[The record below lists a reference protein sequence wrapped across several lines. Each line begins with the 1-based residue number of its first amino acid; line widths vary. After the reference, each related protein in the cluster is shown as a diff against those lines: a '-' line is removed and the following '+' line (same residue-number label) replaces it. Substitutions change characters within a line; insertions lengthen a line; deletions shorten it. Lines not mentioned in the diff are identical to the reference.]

1 LFVVSNFG
9 FCDLVFEIYIAETCI
24 RLSGKPK
31 IPCNMLSGKKR
42 IKGLIGGQMK
52 NYLAFLYVLL
62 LLSIPELSVAYSL
75 DAYPET
81 GIRRLDADRLAVLG
95 KMPGRRQP
103 PGALLPTS
111 LVDLRLLD
119 HQDIIL
125 PKPDPEFTARLLEL
139 LGDKADRYGFAVLD
153 LSDPDH
159 PRYAEHRADFRQ
171 NVGSVGKLAIAV
183 GVFQALADLYP
194 DDFDARKRLLRQ
206 TVISADKFIQEDHHE
221 VPIWNPDTETLH
233 IRELQQGDQGSL
245 WEYLDWTL
253 SASSNAAASMVMKNA
268 MLLKHFGRDY
278 PVSNDQADRFF
289 EETSRKQMRQL
300 YEQTFLEPLSR
311 NGLDLQYFRQGSFFT
326 RYPKQ
331 RISTG
336 YNSYGTAR
344 ELMRLLLL
352 MEQGRLVDIF
362 SSREIKRLLY
372 MTGRR
377 IRYASSPALDDS
389 AVYFKSGSLYSC
401 KDEPGFKCKKY
412 HGNVKNYMN
421 SVAIV
426 ETPAGVKHLHYL
438 VTLISNVLYKNSA
451 VDHQTLATYIHRMIE
466 ADHPAEPTPPGQLP
480 PELTFGSNLIGF
492 SKMQEERVQIATA
505 QAILLELGFDVGK
518 IDGKLGSKTTNAI
531 KAFQIKQHMKVDGKI
546 TEKLLE
552 QLKAA
557 VERLPPADPSQPVR
571 IPEQ

>member
-1 LFVVSNFG
+1 
-9 FCDLVFEIYIAETCI
+9 
-24 RLSGKPK
+24 
-31 IPCNMLSGKKR
+31 
-42 IKGLIGGQMK
+42 MK
-52 NYLAFLYVLL
+52 YYLAFLYVLL
-62 LLSIPELSVAYSL
+62 LVSIPELSVAYPL

-81 GIRRLDADRLAVLG
+81 GIRRIDADRLAVLG
-95 KMPGRRQP
+95 IRRGRRQP

-119 HQDIIL
+119 HQDIVL
-125 PKPDPEFTARLLEL
+125 PEPDPEFTVSVLGL
-139 LGDKADRYGFAVLD
+139 LGDKADHYGFAVLD

-206 TVISADKFIQEDHHE
+206 TVISADEFIQKDHHE
-221 VPIWNPDTETLH
+221 VPIWNPDNETLH

-268 MLLKHFGRDY
+268 MLLRHFGRDY

-311 NGLDLQYFRQGSFFT
+311 TGLDLQYFRQGSFFT
-326 RYPKQ
+326 RYAKQ

-412 HGNVKNYMN
+412 HGNVKNNMN

-451 VDHQTLATYIHRMIE
+451 VDHQTLATYIHRIIE
-466 ADHPAEPTPPGQLP
+466 ADHPAKPTQPGQLP

-505 QAILLELGFDVGK
+505 QATLLELGFDVGK
-518 IDGKLGSKTTNAI
+518 IDGKLGPKTTNAI
-531 KAFQIKQHMKVDGKI
+531 KAFQIKQHMKADGKI

-552 QLKAA
+552 QLKTA

-571 IPEQ
+571 VPEQ

>member
-1 LFVVSNFG
+1 MIGCFKFFISEPASAAVVNLRSPAT
-9 FCDLVFEIYIAETCI
+9 CCQEI
-24 RLSGKPK
+24 
-31 IPCNMLSGKKR
+31 KR
-42 IKGLIGGQMK
+42 IMGLIGGQMK
-52 NYLAFLYVLL
+52 YYLAFLFILL
-62 LLSIPELSVAYSL
+62 LVSISAMSVAYPL

-81 GIRRLDADRLAVLG
+81 GIRRIEADWLAVLG
-95 KMPGRRQP
+95 KIRGRRQP
-103 PGALLPTS
+103 PGALLPAG

-119 HQDIIL
+119 HQDIVL
-125 PKPDPEFTARLLEL
+125 PEPDPEFTLRILEL
-139 LGDKADRYGFAVLD
+139 LGGNADLYGFAVLD

-183 GVFQALADLYP
+183 GVFQALADVYP
-194 DDFDARKRLLRQ
+194 DDFEARKRLLRQ
-206 TVISADKFIQEDHHE
+206 TVISADEFIQKDHHE
-221 VPIWNPDTETLH
+221 VHIWNPDTETLF
-233 IRELQQGDQGSL
+233 IRELQLGDQGTF
-245 WEYLDWTL
+245 WEYLDWAL

-268 MLLKHFGRDY
+268 MLLRHFGRDY

-289 EETSRKQMRQL
+289 QESSRMQLRQL

-311 NGLDLQYFRQGSFFT
+311 NYLYLQYLRQGSFFT
-326 RYPKQ
+326 SYAKQ

-352 MEQGRLVDIF
+352 LEQGRLVDIF

-372 MTGRR
+372 MTERR

-401 KDEPGFKCKKY
+401 KEEPGFKCKKY

-426 ETPAGVKHLHYL
+426 ETPAGVKHLHYM

-451 VDHQTLATYIHRMIE
+451 LDHQTLATYIHRMIE
-466 ADHPAEPTPPGQLP
+466 ADHPAEPSPPGQLS
-480 PELTFGSNLIGF
+480 PELTFGRKLIGF
-492 SKMQEERVQIATA
+492 SKMQEEREQIATA
-505 QAILLELGFDVGK
+505 QAALLELGFDVGR
-518 IDGKLGSKTTNAI
+518 IDGELGPKTINAV
-531 KAFQIKQHMKVDGKI
+531 KAFQIKQHMKADGKI
-546 TEKLLE
+546 TEKLQE

-557 VERLPPADPSQPVR
+557 VERLVPADPSQPVR
-571 IPEQ
+571 VPE